1 MSIDILDRLPVFC
14 RGLLDLVVAVAIVD
28 RVFDRVGQVLLLHPM
43 VRELVRVLVALL
55 ALEARGVRVNVLQ
68 LTRNIAGPAAP
79 DVGPRRVDTLNH
91 AVGFRRGGKQDRRL
105 RQRQLRFG
113 KSQLHRG
120 IHAGLH
126 DGDRLRVRH
135 ADILAR
141 RAQKP
146 AAGRHE
152 VARFE
157 ETRKV
162 MERRVGVA
170 AAQRLH
176 QRRCHV
182 VHRVAALIIAHR
194 AALRHL

>member
-1 MSIDILDRLPVFC
+1 
-14 RGLLDLVVAVAIVD
+14 
-28 RVFDRVGQVLLLHPM
+28 M
-43 VRELVRVLVALL
+43 VRKLVRVLVALL

-68 LTRNIAGPAAP
+68 LARNIAGPAAP
-79 DVGPRRVDTLNH
+79 DVGPRRVDTLDH
-91 AVGFRRGGKQDRRL
+91 AVGFRRGGKQHGRV
-105 RQRQLRFG
+105 RQRQARFRQA
-113 KSQLHRG
+113 QLQG
-120 IHAGLH
+120 AVHAGLH

-152 VARFE
+152 IACLKE
-157 ETRKV
+157 ARKV

-176 QRRCHV
+176 QRRRHI
-182 VHRVAALIIAHR
+182 VHRVAALIVAHR